1 MKRIRPLMVLLVSLA
16 LACMG
21 STLAFAYSESSA
33 RAAQSEAVLPMATR
47 HQRGAIGA

>member
-21 STLAFAYSESSA
+21 STLAFADSESSA
-33 RAAQSEAVLPMATR
+33 RAAQSEAVADGNTASTW
-47 HQRGAIGA
+47 AIGA